1 MFAVWISIKPQ
12 SKMGNSQGIILW
24 PGVFLNQPYMILK
37 LEVSQYLADC
47 FFTQFVGKVVFSI
60 FILDTTILLLKRCIT
75 SFQVLDIT
83 GQLTY
88 IYYFVTFCCLVRL
101 EARQLL
107 VYFSNLY
114 YIQICY
120 DSYLCKGFVFLIHYR
135 YVYLDN
141 LYNIDLRSW

>member
-1 MFAVWISIKPQ
+1 
-12 SKMGNSQGIILW
+12 
-24 PGVFLNQPYMILK
+24 MILK

-88 IYYFVTFCCLVRL
+88 IYYFVTFCCFGQIRSKVVACLFL
-101 EARQLL
+101 KPLL
-107 VYFSNLY
+107 
-114 YIQICY
+114 
-120 DSYLCKGFVFLIHYR
+120 
-135 YVYLDN
+135 YLD
-141 LYNIDLRSW
+141 LL